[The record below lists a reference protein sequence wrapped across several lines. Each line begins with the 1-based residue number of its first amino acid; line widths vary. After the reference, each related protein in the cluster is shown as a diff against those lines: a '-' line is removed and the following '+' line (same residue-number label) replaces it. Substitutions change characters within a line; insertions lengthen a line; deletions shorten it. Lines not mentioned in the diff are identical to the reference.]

1 MKNITGS
8 WDDVICYDLISQ
20 TETLSIKSNVRPG
33 DTYNNRHIL
42 LTHKNIVITK
52 ILKKYGFILL
62 IISMV

>member
-20 TETLSIKSNVRPG
+20 TETLSIKSNVRLG

-62 IISMV
+62 IISMI